1 MSALTPPNNKYRR
14 SWQVFG
20 AQIKL
25 SDEYKKGYDQ
35 IKWGDTTKPKKV
47 TPASN
52 LDGHYIVKF
61 E

>member
-1 MSALTPPNNKYRR
+1 M
-14 SWQVFG
+14 
-20 AQIKL
+20 KL

-35 IKWGDTTKPKKV
+35 IKWGDTTKSKKIK
-47 TPASN
+47 PASN